1 MKELTPDEIS
11 KPRKRRLRKK
21 LRVGEFQEL
30 GFEVEIRF
38 APGDEPA
45 FDDALDAWIEF
56 VESRSWL
63 FGGGG
68 TVDLGKLGGFVVKD
82 GRGTLTEA
90 DRAAAEAW
98 LKEAA
103 WVEGFQVG
111 SLKDAWHGW

>member
-45 FDDALDAWIEF
+45 FDDALYVWIDF
-56 VESRSWL
+56 VESRDWS

-68 TVDLGKLGGFVVKD
+68 SVEGRKLDGFIAKD

-90 DRAAAEAW
+90 DRAAAEGW
-98 LKEAA
+98 LKEAS

-111 SLKDAWHGW
+111 PLRDAWHGW